1 VNCGIVVPDTSSELW
16 KLNSY
21 WHQIEAMSMRE
32 TVLAI
37 ARAKVHATCC
47 GMEHKTAR
55 GKPSRTSHEIA
66 CGMLHATVHT
76 MVLERHDEMRHAMAH
91 ERYGAMVLER
101 GNVMALEKY
110 GWMRRV
116 MAHARYDAMRHAT
129 AHERYG
135 E

>member
-76 MVLERHDEMRHAMAH
+76 MVLER
-91 ERYGAMVLER
+91 